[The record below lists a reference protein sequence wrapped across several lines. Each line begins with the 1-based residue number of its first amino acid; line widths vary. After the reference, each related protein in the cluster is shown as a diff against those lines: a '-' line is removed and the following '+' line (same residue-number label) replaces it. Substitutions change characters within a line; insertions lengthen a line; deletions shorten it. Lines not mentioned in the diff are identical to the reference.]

1 MTFPIIYFR
10 KQMSEKRY
18 VFEIIKNHVF
28 DVLYNHWNSPKCH
41 PKLLEIAFQGPRFQT
56 SSEGTCPEHEPCFW
70 FSLRPSKNVALATP
84 LHVPES
90 MSCVQKVNFPDWM
103 SGEFEFSLAWK

>member
-1 MTFPIIYFR
+1 
-10 KQMSEKRY
+10 MSEKRY

-28 DVLYNHWNSPKCH
+28 DVRYNHWNSPKCH
-41 PKLLEIAFQGPRFQT
+41 PKLLEIAFQGARFQT

-84 LHVPES
+84 LGWEVKLS
-90 MSCVQKVNFPDWM
+90 FAALS
-103 SGEFEFSLAWK
+103 FSPFVKTGSAITIVLKREHCGGS